1 MPRFCSSGLPTF
13 ESSPQH
19 VSQQAEP
26 SSYRQWMPG
35 VRAQRQ
41 SQVSSGICRSNG
53 EARARERRA
62 GDARLHH
69 FWSGGV
75 SPQLFSILAVW
86 QDTLATRLASSTRSS
101 S

>member
-19 VSQQAEP
+19 VGQQAEP

-41 SQVSSGICRSNG
+41 SQVPSGICRSNG
-53 EARARERRA
+53 EARRPPA
-62 GDARLHH
+62 GDAKVASCLLD
-69 FWSGGV
+69 V
-75 SPQLFSILAVW
+75 VYPPFS
-86 QDTLATRLASSTRSS
+86 S
-101 S
+101 